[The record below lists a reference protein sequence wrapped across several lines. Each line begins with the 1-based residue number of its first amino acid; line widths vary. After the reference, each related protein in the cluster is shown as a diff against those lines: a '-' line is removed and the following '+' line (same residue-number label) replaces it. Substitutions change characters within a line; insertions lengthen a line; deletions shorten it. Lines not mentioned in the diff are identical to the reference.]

1 VNPTAPSLRL
11 FAILPVAGRAEGAAA
26 GVPPSGRLARG
37 GFTLLELILV
47 LTLLLTVVGFAAP
60 TLARFFRGRGLDSE
74 AQRFLALTRYG
85 QSRAVAEGIP
95 MVVWVDPEQ
104 RLYGLEAEFT
114 YTEYDD
120 RAIEFAVDDEL
131 EMEVGQLLTAA
142 ALAEGLP
149 NLPAQPAL
157 LNSQRSGSVKDL
169 ILLRFS
175 PDGGL
180 GTTNPEWV
188 SFRRVHEGDE
198 DTTLWVAQ
206 SRTRLSYE
214 IRTNQPPLLRR

>member
-1 VNPTAPSLRL
+1 VNPTAPSFRL
-11 FAILPVAGRAEGAAA
+11 SATLPVAGRAVGADT
-26 GVPPSGRLARG
+26 GVLRPGRGSPG

-47 LTLLLTVVGFAAP
+47 LALLLTVVGFAAP

-95 MVVWVDPEQ
+95 MVVWADPEQ

-120 RAIEFAVDDEL
+120 RAIEFPVDDEL
-131 EMEVGQLLTAA
+131 EMEVGQLLTAT
-142 ALAEGLP
+142 ALAQELP
-149 NLPAQPAL
+149 NLPTQPAL
-157 LNSQRSGSVKDL
+157 PNSQRSGSAKDL
-169 ILLRFS
+169 ILLRFT

-198 DTTLWVAQ
+198 DSTLWVAQ

-214 IRTNQPPLLRR
+214 IRTNEPPLLRR